1 MCLYIVYYKII
12 ILYKYMILLC
22 YYLCYDDVVVVYGGK
37 QAGTLCSKTRRTSS
51 MWRERENFVNALI
64 KVRHP
69 IKTNLHH
76 LPPLIPLLQTDFW
89 KLDLR
94 QKISRSANRMKKKV
108 GSIFHTLFSLKQFS
122 VCIPLVYF

>member
-1 MCLYIVYYKII
+1 
-12 ILYKYMILLC
+12 MILLC

-51 MWRERENFVNALI
+51 MWRENFVNALI

-76 LPPLIPLLQTDFW
+76 HPLSLSHSSQNAEEQTTINYFFE
-89 KLDLR
+89 LI
-94 QKISRSANRMKKKV
+94 KINVSTFEEMRK
-108 GSIFHTLFSLKQFS
+108 GI
-122 VCIPLVYF
+122 Y